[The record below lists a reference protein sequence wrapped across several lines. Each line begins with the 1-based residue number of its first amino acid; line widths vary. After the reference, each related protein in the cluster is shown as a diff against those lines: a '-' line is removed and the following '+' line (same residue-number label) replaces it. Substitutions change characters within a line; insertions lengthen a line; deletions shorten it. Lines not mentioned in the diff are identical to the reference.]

1 MSLQD
6 RIVYN
11 EEGKMFIPGGKNAGI
26 FEGDNNGTTSFNG
39 RLAIKNTK
47 LGGEAVY
54 ATIDIPDG
62 FVDSTGSE

>member
-1 MSLQD
+1 
-6 RIVYN
+6 
-11 EEGKMFIPGGKNAGI
+11 MFIPGGKNAGI